1 MGTSFLPRVFR
12 FIAYGDIHHDRKA
25 ARCLTMQDTLGVEQQ
40 VHQRVASGQFAFSVF
55 VGDRYLK
62 REPEDEIKVT
72 ADRALAYFL
81 SLRPEAPHYHLVGN
95 HDWTRNNRSW
105 HTSESLRSI
114 PNLIIMD
121 QAKTYVNL
129 HQSELGYLIHALPA
143 DATFKEEEYL
153 TSPEHFNLLLFH
165 GIVKGSLMSDTS
177 TRVFDNGIDIK
188 ELDRPCWNFVIGGDI
203 HVPQQIPF
211 TNTRGGYTGS
221 VLQRTRAD
229 ADKPRGWIEVTVS
242 WDGSQWAYATE
253 FVPTRNFFHREIWQV
268 GPETQYENIKV
279 KEEYVSDQ
287 AVEIKLA
294 GDRKDV
300 DRVADDPRWKNYKD
314 LLLARSIDIIR
325 EYKVENTTAI
335 VDFSTS
341 RGVLDDLNLYM
352 QSGFANVGGLSP
364 DRISAMVTKLR
375 EVQNG

>member
-1 MGTSFLPRVFR
+1 MKTLR

-25 ARCLTMQDTLGVEQQ
+25 ARCLTMQDTLGIEQQ
-40 VHQRVASGQFAFSVF
+40 VHQRVAEGKFDFSVF

-114 PNLIIMD
+114 PNLFVLDKPGTPLFPGRQNDDYI
-121 QAKTYVNL
+121 
-129 HQSELGYLIHALPA
+129 IHALPA
-143 DATFKEEEYL
+143 DAPFDDKVYQPTHGKPF
-153 TSPEHFNLLLFH
+153 FNLLLFH

-177 TRVFDNGIDIK
+177 ARVFDNGIDIAQ
-188 ELDRPCWNFVIGGDI
+188 LDRSWWDFVIGGDI
-203 HVPQQIPF
+203 HVPQKIPF
-211 TNTRGGYTGS
+211 TNTSGGYTGS

-229 ADKPRGWIEVTVS
+229 ADKPRGWIEVTAV
-242 WDGSQWAYATE
+242 WDDTKWTVTTE
-253 FVPTRNFFHREIWQV
+253 FRATRNFFHREIWQV
-268 GPETQYENIKV
+268 GPETQYPEIKIN
-279 KEEYVSDQ
+279 ETYITDQ
-287 AVEIKLA
+287 AVEVKLV
-294 GDRKDV
+294 GNRKDV
-300 DRVADDPRWKNYKD
+300 DRVADDSRWKNYKD
-314 LLLARSIDIIR
+314 IMLARSVDIIR
-325 EYKVENTTAI
+325 EYKVENETAI

-341 RGVLDDLNLYM
+341 RGVLDDLTLYM